1 MAKQRKLTPAEQA
14 YNKELRRI
22 NRFIKAAEKRG
33 FIFNL
38 KILPPS
44 PKKITKATVQR
55 LKKITPETLYKK
67 ASYQTDDYQTI
78 SGLEGRKLER
88 SKAARKAAETVR
100 RKKQASLSSF
110 QKPTTPQGPRKGPPS
125 IVDSVLAT
133 VEELIARFPDGNIW
147 TDWQEKLHS
156 KHKNMLEGML
166 NTQIM
171 LYGRATI
178 AYRFEQAAAQVV
190 DLAEQIIY
198 GDSKEEDFQIDI
210 QAMARIIKGE
220 NLNSEEILDSLDL
233 AEQYEA

>member
-1 MAKQRKLTPAEQA
+1 MAKKRKLTPAEQA

-22 NRFIKAAEKRG
+22 NRSIKAAEKRG

-38 KILPPS
+38 KILPPR
-44 PKKITKATVQR
+44 PKKITKASVQR

-67 ASYQTDDYQTI
+67 ASYQTDDFQI
-78 SGLEGRKLER
+78 LSGEEGRKLER
-88 SKAARKAAETVR
+88 SRASKKVAETAR
-100 RKKQASLSSF
+100 RKKQAFLPSA
-110 QKPTTPQGPRKGPPS
+110 QKSTIPQGPRKGPPS
-125 IVDSVLAT
+125 IVDSVLVT

-147 TDWQEKLHS
+147 TDWQEKLHR
-156 KHKNMLEGML
+156 KNKNMLEGML

-178 AYRFEQAAAQVV
+178 AYRFEKSAAQVV

>member
-1 MAKQRKLTPAEQA
+1 MAKQRKPTPAEQA

-22 NRFIKAAEKRG
+22 NRLIKAAEKRG

-38 KILPPS
+38 KILPPQ

-55 LKKITPETLYKK
+55 LKKITPETLYKR
-67 ASYQTDDYQTI
+67 ASYQTDDFQI
-78 SGLEGRKLER
+78 LSGEEGRKLER
-88 SKAARKAAETVR
+88 SRASKKAAETVR
-100 RKKQASLSSF
+100 RKKQAFLPSA
-110 QKPTTPQGPRKGPPS
+110 QKSPIPQGPQEGPPS

-147 TDWQEKLHS
+147 TDWQEKIHR

-178 AYRFEQAAAQVV
+178 AYRFEKAAAQVI

-220 NLNSEEILDSLDL
+220 NLNNEEILESLDL
-233 AEQYEA
+233 AEQYEG

>member
-1 MAKQRKLTPAEQA
+1 MAKKRKLTPAEQA

-38 KILPPS
+38 KILPPR
-44 PKKITKATVQR
+44 PKKITKASVQR

-67 ASYQTDDYQTI
+67 ASYQTDDFQI
-78 SGLEGRKLER
+78 LSGEEGRKLER
-88 SKAARKAAETVR
+88 SRASKKVAETAR
-100 RKKQASLSSF
+100 RKKQAFLPSA
-110 QKPTTPQGPRKGPPS
+110 QKSTIPQGPRKGPPS
-125 IVDSVLAT
+125 IVDSVLVT

-147 TDWQEKLHS
+147 TDWQEKLHR
-156 KHKNMLEGML
+156 KNKNMLEGML

-178 AYRFEQAAAQVV
+178 AYRFEKSAAQVV

>member
-1 MAKQRKLTPAEQA
+1 MAKKRKLTPAEQA

-38 KILPPS
+38 KILPHR
-44 PKKITKATVQR
+44 PKKITNASVQR
-55 LKKITPETLYKK
+55 LKKITSETLYKK
-67 ASYQTDDYQTI
+67 ASYQTDDFRII
-78 SGLEGRKLER
+78 SGVEGRKLER
-88 SKAARKAAETVR
+88 SRAARK
-100 RKKQASLSSF
+100 QASMPPQ
-110 QKPTTPQGPRKGPPS
+110 QKPTTPQAPRKGPPS

-147 TDWQEKLHS
+147 TDWQEKLHR

-178 AYRFEQAAAQVV
+178 AYRFEKAAAQVV

>member
-38 KILPPS
+38 KILPPR
-44 PKKITKATVQR
+44 PKKITKASVQR
-55 LKKITPETLYKK
+55 LKKITPEALYKK
-67 ASYQTDDYQTI
+67 ASYQTDDFRVI
-78 SGLEGRKLER
+78 SGVEGRKLER
-88 SKAARKAAETVR
+88 SRATN
-100 RKKQASLSSF
+100 KQASRASH
-110 QKPTTPQGPRKGPPS
+110 QKPITPQGPRKGPPS

-147 TDWQEKLHS
+147 TDWQEKLHR

-178 AYRFEQAAAQVV
+178 AYRFEKGAAQVV
-190 DLAEQIIY
+190 DLAEQLIY

>member
-1 MAKQRKLTPAEQA
+1 MAKQRKPTPAEQA

-38 KILPPS
+38 KILPPQ
-44 PKKITKATVQR
+44 PKKITKASVQR

-67 ASYQTDDYQTI
+67 ASYQTDDFRII
-78 SGLEGRKLER
+78 SGVEGRKLER
-88 SKAARKAAETVR
+88 SRAA
-100 RKKQASLSSF
+100 KKQTSLPS
-110 QKPTTPQGPRKGPPS
+110 QRKPTTSQGPRKGPPS
-125 IVDSVLAT
+125 IVDSVLST

-147 TDWQEKLHS
+147 TDWQEKLHR

-178 AYRFEQAAAQVV
+178 AYRFEKAAAQVV
-190 DLAEQIIY
+190 DLVEQIIY

-220 NLNSEEILDSLDL
+220 NLNNEEILESLDL
-233 AEQYEA
+233 AEQYEG

>member
-1 MAKQRKLTPAEQA
+1 MAKHRKPTPAEQA

-22 NRFIKAAEKRG
+22 KRFIKAAEKRG

-38 KILPPS
+38 KIIPPR
-44 PKKITKATVQR
+44 PKKITKESVQR

-67 ASYQTDDYQTI
+67 SSYQTDDFQI
-78 SGLEGRKLER
+78 LSGEEGRNLER
-88 SKAARKAAETVR
+88 SRAAKKATETAR
-100 RKKQASLSSF
+100 RKKQASTPSY
-110 QKPTTPQGPRKGPPS
+110 QNPTTPQGPRKGPPS

-133 VEELIARFPDGNIW
+133 IEELIARFPDGNIW
-147 TDWQEKLHS
+147 TDWQEKLHR
-156 KHKNMLEGML
+156 KHNNMLEGML

-198 GDSKEEDFQIDI
+198 GDSKEDDFQIDI

>member
-1 MAKQRKLTPAEQA
+1 MAKKRKLTPAEQA

-38 KILPPS
+38 KNLPS
-44 PKKITKATVQR
+44 RPKKITKATVQR

-67 ASYQTDDYQTI
+67 ASYQTNDFQI
-78 SGLEGRKLER
+78 LSGEEGRKLELSMA
-88 SKAARKAAETVR
+88 SKKTAETVR
-100 RKKQASLSSF
+100 RKKQSSIPSP
-110 QKPTTPQGPRKGPPS
+110 QKSITHQGPRKGPPS
-125 IVDSVLAT
+125 IVDSVLVT

-147 TDWQEKLHS
+147 TDWQEKLHR

-171 LYGRATI
+171 LYGRTTI

>member
-1 MAKQRKLTPAEQA
+1 MAKKRKLTPAEQA

-38 KILPPS
+38 KILPPR
-44 PKKITKATVQR
+44 PKKITNASVQR
-55 LKKITPETLYKK
+55 LKITPETLYKK
-67 ASYQTDDYQTI
+67 ASYQTDDLQII
-78 SGLEGRKLER
+78 SGEEGRKLER
-88 SKAARKAAETVR
+88 SRASKKAAETVR
-100 RKKQASLSSF
+100 RKKQASFPSA
-110 QKPTTPQGPRKGPPS
+110 QKSTTSQVPRKGPPS
-125 IVDSVLAT
+125 IVDSVLST

-147 TDWQEKLHS
+147 TDWQEKLHR

-178 AYRFEQAAAQVV
+178 AYRFEKAAAQVV

>member
-1 MAKQRKLTPAEQA
+1 MAKKRKLTPAEQA

-38 KILPPS
+38 KILPPRS
-44 PKKITKATVQR
+44 KKITKASVQK

-67 ASYQTDDYQTI
+67 ASYQTDDFRII
-78 SGLEGRKLER
+78 SGVEGRKLER
-88 SKAARKAAETVR
+88 SRAARK
-100 RKKQASLSSF
+100 QASMPPQ
-110 QKPTTPQGPRKGPPS
+110 QKPTTPQAPRKGPPS

-147 TDWQEKLHS
+147 TDWQEKLHR

-178 AYRFEQAAAQVV
+178 AYRFEKAAAQVV

>member
-33 FIFNL
+33 FIFTL
-38 KILPPS
+38 KILPPK
-44 PKKITKATVQR
+44 PKKITKASVQR

-67 ASYQTDDYQTI
+67 ASYQTDDFRI
-78 SGLEGRKLER
+78 VSGLEGRKLER
-88 SKAARKAAETVR
+88 SRAA
-100 RKKQASLSSF
+100 KKQASMLSR

-147 TDWQEKLHS
+147 TEWQEKLHS
-156 KHKNMLEGML
+156 KHKNILEGML

-178 AYRFEQAAAQVV
+178 AYRFEKAAAQVV

-220 NLNSEEILDSLDL
+220 NLNNEEILESLDL

>member
-1 MAKQRKLTPAEQA
+1 MAKRRKLTPAEQA
-14 YNKELRRI
+14 YYKEQRRI
-22 NRFIKAAEKRG
+22 NRFVKAAEKRG

-38 KILPPS
+38 KILPPQ
-44 PKKITKATVQR
+44 PKKITKASVRR

-67 ASYQTDDYQTI
+67 ASYQTDDFRII
-78 SGLEGRKLER
+78 SGVEGRKLER
-88 SKAARKAAETVR
+88 SMAA
-100 RKKQASLSSF
+100 KKQASTPSH
-110 QKPTTPQGPRKGPPS
+110 QKPTTSQATRKGPPS

-147 TDWQEKLHS
+147 TDWQEKLHR

-178 AYRFEQAAAQVV
+178 AYRFENAAAQVV

-220 NLNSEEILDSLDL
+220 NLNSEEILDSLGL
-233 AEQYEA
+233 AEQYEG

>member
-1 MAKQRKLTPAEQA
+1 MAKRRKLTPAEQA

-22 NRFIKAAEKRG
+22 NRFIKAAENRG

-38 KILPPS
+38 KILPPR
-44 PKKITKATVQR
+44 PKKITKASVQR

-67 ASYQTDDYQTI
+67 ASYQTDDFRI
-78 SGLEGRKLER
+78 VSGVEGLKLER
-88 SKAARKAAETVR
+88 SRAA
-100 RKKQASLSSF
+100 KKHASMLSQ
-110 QKPTTPQGPRKGPPS
+110 QKPTTPQGLRKGPPS

-133 VEELIARFPDGNIW
+133 VEELIGRFPDGNIW
-147 TDWQEKLHS
+147 TDWQEMLHRR
-156 KHKNMLEGML
+156 HKNMLEGML

-178 AYRFEQAAAQVV
+178 AYRFEKAAAQVV

-198 GDSKEEDFQIDI
+198 GDSKEEAFQIDI

>member
-1 MAKQRKLTPAEQA
+1 MAKRRKLTPAEQA
-14 YNKELRRI
+14 YSKELRRI

-38 KILPPS
+38 KIIPPR
-44 PKKITKATVQR
+44 PKKITKASVQS

-67 ASYQTDDYQTI
+67 ASYQTDDYQII
-78 SGLEGRKLER
+78 SGVEGRKIER
-88 SKAARKAAETVR
+88 SKAARKSAETVR
-100 RKKQASLSSF
+100 RKK
-110 QKPTTPQGPRKGPPS
+110 PTTPQSPRKGPPS

-147 TDWQEKLHS
+147 TDWQEKLHR

-171 LYGRATI
+171 LYGRTTI

>member
-1 MAKQRKLTPAEQA
+1 MAKRRKLTPAEQA
-14 YNKELRRI
+14 YRKEIRRI

-38 KILPPS
+38 KIIPPS
-44 PKKITKATVQR
+44 PKKITKASVQR

-67 ASYQTDDYQTI
+67 AFYQTDDYQI
-78 SGLEGRKLER
+78 LSGEEGRKLER
-88 SKAARKAAETVR
+88 SRVS
-100 RKKQASLSSF
+100 KKSA
-110 QKPTTPQGPRKGPPS
+110 TPQAPRKGPPS

-133 VEELIARFPDGNIW
+133 IEELIARFPDGNIW
-147 TDWQEKLHS
+147 TDWQEKLHR

-220 NLNSEEILDSLDL
+220 NLNSEEILDSMDL

>member
-1 MAKQRKLTPAEQA
+1 MAKRRKLTPAEQA

-22 NRFIKAAEKRG
+22 NRFIKAAEQRG

-38 KILPPS
+38 KIIPPR
-44 PKKITKATVQR
+44 PKKITKASAER
-55 LKKITPETLYKK
+55 LKKITPQTLYKK
-67 ASYQTDDYQTI
+67 ASYQTDDFQI
-78 SGLEGRKLER
+78 LSGEEGRKYER
-88 SKAARKAAETVR
+88 SRAAKKGAETVR
-100 RKKQASLSSF
+100 RKKQASLPPLS
-110 QKPTTPQGPRKGPPS
+110 KPIAPQGPRKGPPS

-133 VEELIARFPDGNIW
+133 VEELIARFPDGNTW
-147 TDWQEKLHS
+147 TDWQEKLHR
-156 KHKNMLEGML
+156 KHKSMLEGML

>member
-1 MAKQRKLTPAEQA
+1 MAKKRKLTPAEQA

-38 KILPPS
+38 KILPPH
-44 PKKITKATVQR
+44 PKKITKASVQR

-67 ASYQTDDYQTI
+67 ASYQTDDFRII
-78 SGLEGRKLER
+78 SGVEGRKLER
-88 SKAARKAAETVR
+88 SRAA
-100 RKKQASLSSF
+100 KKQTSPPSQRKS
-110 QKPTTPQGPRKGPPS
+110 TTSQGPRKGPPS

-147 TDWQEKLHS
+147 TDWQEKLHR

-178 AYRFEQAAAQVV
+178 AYRFEKAAAQVV
-190 DLAEQIIY
+190 DLVEQIIY

-220 NLNSEEILDSLDL
+220 NLNNEEILESLDL

>member
-1 MAKQRKLTPAEQA
+1 MAKKRKLTPAEQA

-38 KILPPS
+38 KILPPR
-44 PKKITKATVQR
+44 PKKITKASVQK

-67 ASYQTDDYQTI
+67 ASFQTDDFRII
-78 SGLEGRKLER
+78 SGVEGRKLER
-88 SKAARKAAETVR
+88 SRAARKHGSMPS
-100 RKKQASLSSF
+100 Q
-110 QKPTTPQGPRKGPPS
+110 QKPTTPQGHRKGPPS

-133 VEELIARFPDGNIW
+133 VEELITRFPDGNIW
-147 TDWQEKLHS
+147 TDWQEKLHR

-178 AYRFEQAAAQVV
+178 AYRFEKAATQVV

>member
-1 MAKQRKLTPAEQA
+1 MAKHRKPTPAEQA

-38 KILPPS
+38 KILPPR
-44 PKKITKATVQR
+44 PKKITEASVRR
-55 LKKITPETLYKK
+55 LKKITTGTLYKK
-67 ASYQTDDYQTI
+67 ASYQTDDFQI
-78 SGLEGRKLER
+78 LSGEEARKLER
-88 SKAARKAAETVR
+88 SRASKKAAETV
-100 RKKQASLSSF
+100 

-147 TDWQEKLHS
+147 TDWQEKIHR

-178 AYRFEQAAAQVV
+178 AYRFEKAAAQVV

>member
-1 MAKQRKLTPAEQA
+1 MATKRKLTPAEQA

-38 KILPPS
+38 KILPS
-44 PKKITKATVQR
+44 RPKKITKATVQR

-67 ASYQTDDYQTI
+67 ASYQTDDFQI
-78 SGLEGRKLER
+78 LSGEEGRKLER
-88 SKAARKAAETVR
+88 SRASKKAAETAR
-100 RKKQASLSSF
+100 RKKQAFLPSA
-110 QKPTTPQGPRKGPPS
+110 QKSIILQAPRKGPPS

-147 TDWQEKLHS
+147 TDWQEKLHR